1 MSVITCIVVCIK
13 VCYNA
18 FALRHLFI
26 FKNFTISAG
35 MEMLDPPPLLLGQCP
50 PLLLP
55 LLLLRPTG
63 LAPPPLFQL
72 LLLLQLQCCLL
83 LSFEPAG
90 LPLLLLLQLLCCLH
104 LLLKVAGLPLLPPLL
119 HAPVE
124 VQRLDASSSTPA
136 PAHPHRASTG
146 TSQAKRRAT
155 EPDSKG
161 EWQDI
166 SVEDEEPFQFP
177 FSPQRTPGVQ
187 LDVTKE
193 YSPLELFQLF
203 FSKEAIEVLCEDTN
217 KNAQHTQLQGKR
229 KQ

>member
-1 MSVITCIVVCIK
+1 MSVITCLVVCMK

-26 FKNFTISAG
+26 FKNFTISVG

-72 LLLLQLQCCLL
+72 LLLLQLQ
-83 LSFEPAG
+83 
-90 LPLLLLLQLLCCLH
+90 CCLH

-203 FSKEAIEVLCEDTN
+203 FSKEAIEVL
-217 KNAQHTQLQGKR
+217 
-229 KQ
+229 